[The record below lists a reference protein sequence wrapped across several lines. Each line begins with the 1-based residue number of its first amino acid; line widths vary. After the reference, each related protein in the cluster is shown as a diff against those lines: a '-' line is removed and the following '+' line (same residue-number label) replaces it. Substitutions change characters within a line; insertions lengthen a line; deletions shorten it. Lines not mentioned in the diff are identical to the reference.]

1 MRRGSHCGEL
11 CYSLLFTVTFD
22 HFSVSE
28 VNRVINEN
36 LYAHICILYMCRK
49 CNHTLSWIYIKL
61 LSHGT
66 NLVFFIVMSVCVC
79 VMCDHVYMRLI
90 MPDHNF
96 IIIV

>member
-1 MRRGSHCGEL
+1 MVNYVIACH
-11 CYSLLFTVTFD
+11 SLLLLII
-22 HFSVSE
+22 FSVSE

-66 NLVFFIVMSVCVC
+66 RLLFLCWGVCSVHVCFRLLLCAYKNKTLVSLREI
-79 VMCDHVYMRLI
+79 
-90 MPDHNF
+90 
-96 IIIV
+96 

>member
-1 MRRGSHCGEL
+1 MVNYVIA
-11 CYSLLFTVTFD
+11 CYSLLLLII
-22 HFSVSE
+22 FSVSE

-66 NLVFFIVMSVCVC
+66 SLLFSYCGVYVCLRWRC
-79 VMCDHVYMRLI
+79 VVRWLSTLTQYVIKKHI
-90 MPDHNF
+90 
-96 IIIV
+96 